1 MTADPGQFGRRHSRP
16 PEQTAST
23 PDLAEVLAPGV
34 GHDLPPVRMDIW
46 RYLRVA
52 WFFARMFLSTIW
64 WDLVLRHVPGLSG
77 IAQRNSLARWQAW
90 AKRFRRLA
98 VSQGGVLIKLGQFLS
113 TRVDV
118 LPPAVTD
125 ELKGLQDEVPSESL
139 ADIRALIAAEFGRP
153 VEQVFSCFEPVPEA
167 AASLAQV
174 HRACLMD
181 GTKVVVKVQ
190 RPRIERLVATDLAAM
205 RLAIRWLK
213 WYRPIARRVDLDQLY
228 AEFSATTRAELDFI
242 AEGHNADRFAANF
255 ADDPGVYIADV
266 FWEYTTRRV
275 LTLEN
280 VASIKINDFA
290 GIDAAGIS
298 RPQLARKLY
307 DTYLEQ
313 IFVHHFLH
321 ADPHPGN
328 LFVHPLPR
336 DPAATA
342 GSPTPF
348 LLIFVD
354 FGMVAVIPERLRSG
368 LRDYVIAVG
377 TRDAHL
383 MVKAYQEAGVLL
395 PGADVKRLEALHAL
409 LFSQLGGVP
418 IGKLSDAAM
427 EQAQL
432 VLHEYRDI
440 IYEMPFQF
448 PTDMLFTM
456 RAVAIL
462 SGMATSL
469 DPDFDPW
476 AATLPFAQR
485 MAGDEGLWD
494 WRKWLGEAAEL
505 GRLAVR
511 LPARMD
517 RFLEQA
523 ERGELVVQYSLAPD
537 AAKAARRIE
546 RSVDRLTWGVLSAG
560 LLVAGVVLR
569 ASEGASTLSTG
580 LLIAAGAAF
589 VWGLTRR

>member
-1 MTADPGQFGRRHSRP
+1 M
-16 PEQTAST
+16 
-23 PDLAEVLAPGV
+23 
-34 GHDLPPVRMDIW
+34 
-46 RYLRVA
+46 
-52 WFFARMFLSTIW
+52 
-64 WDLVLRHVPGLSG
+64 
-77 IAQRNSLARWQAW
+77 
-90 AKRFRRLA
+90 
-98 VSQGGVLIKLGQFLS
+98 
-113 TRVDV
+113 
-118 LPPAVTD
+118 
-125 ELKGLQDEVPSESL
+125 
-139 ADIRALIAAEFGRP
+139 
-153 VEQVFSCFEPVPEA
+153 
-167 AASLAQV
+167 
-174 HRACLMD
+174 
-181 GTKVVVKVQ
+181 
-190 RPRIERLVATDLAAM
+190 
-205 RLAIRWLK
+205 RWLK
-213 WYRPIARRVDLDQLY
+213 WYRPITRRVDLDQLY

-290 GIDAAGIS
+290 AIDAAGIS

-313 IFVHHFLH
+313 IFVHHFMH

-336 DPAATA
+336 DPASGA

-368 LRDYVIAVG
+368 LRDYVIAAG

-395 PGADVKRLEALHAL
+395 PGADIRRLEELHTL
-409 LFSQLGGVP
+409 LFAQLGGMP

-427 EQAQL
+427 EQAQ
-432 VLHEYRDI
+432 VIMREYRDI

-448 PTDMLFTM
+448 PTDMLFAV

-485 MAGDEGLWD
+485 MAGEQGVWN
-494 WRKWLGEAAEL
+494 WRSWVEDAAEL
-505 GRLAVR
+505 ARLAVR
-511 LPARMD
+511 LPGRMD
-517 RFLEQA
+517 RFLSQA
-523 ERGELVVQYSLAPD
+523 ERGELITQYSLAPD
-537 AAKAARRIE
+537 AARALRRIE
-546 RSVDRLTWGVLSAG
+546 RSVDRLTWGVVSAG
-560 LLVAGVVLR
+560 LLIAGVTLR

-580 LLIAAGAAF
+580 LLIAAAAAF
-589 VWGLTRR
+589 LWGLTRR

>member
-1 MTADPGQFGRRHSRP
+1 MTADPGRFGRRRSHP
-16 PEQTAST
+16 AEQTAKM
-23 PDLAEVLAPGV
+23 PALAELAAPGAV
-34 GHDLPPVRMDIW
+34 HDLPPTPVDTR

-52 WFFARMFLSTIW
+52 WFFARMFISVIW
-64 WDLVLRHVPGLSG
+64 WDLFLRHVPGLRG
-77 IAQRNSLARWQAW
+77 TAQRNSLARGQAW

-118 LPPAVTD
+118 LPPAVTG
-125 ELKGLQDEVPSESL
+125 ELQGLQDEVPSEAL
-139 ADIRALIAAEFGRP
+139 ADIRALIASEFGRP

-174 HRACLMD
+174 HRACLMN
-181 GTKVVVKVQ
+181 GEKVVVKVQ
-190 RPRIERLVATDLAAM
+190 RPKIERLVATDLAAV
-205 RLAIRWLK
+205 RLAMRWLK
-213 WYRPIARRVDLDQLY
+213 WYRPITRRVDLDQLY

-242 AEGHNADRFAANF
+242 AEGHNADRFASNF
-255 ADDPGVYIADV
+255 AEDPGVYIADV

-290 GIDAAGIS
+290 AIEAAGIS

-313 IFVHHFLH
+313 IFVHHFMH

-336 DPAATA
+336 DSARAVDSPA
-342 GSPTPF
+342 PF

-395 PGADVKRLEALHAL
+395 PGADIRRLEELHTL
-409 LFSQLGGVP
+409 LFAQLGGMP

-427 EQAQL
+427 EQAQ
-432 VLHEYRDI
+432 VIMREYRDI

-448 PTDMLFTM
+448 PTDMLFAV

-485 MAGDEGLWD
+485 MAGEQGLWN
-494 WRKWLGEAAEL
+494 WRTWVEDAAEL
-505 GRLAVR
+505 ARLAVR
-511 LPARMD
+511 LPGRLD
-517 RFLEQA
+517 RFLSQA
-523 ERGELVVQYSLAPD
+523 ERGELITQYSLAPD
-537 AAKAARRIE
+537 AARALRRIE

-569 ASEGASTLSTG
+569 VSEGASPLSTG
-580 LLIAAGAAF
+580 LLIAAGVAF
-589 VWGLTRR
+589 LWGLTRR

>member
-1 MTADPGQFGRRHSRP
+1 LDEITGFAAP
-16 PEQTAST
+16 PAAGT
-23 PDLAEVLAPGV
+23 PDVPLDWV
-34 GHDLPPVRMDIW
+34 

-52 WFFARMFLSTIW
+52 WFFGRIFLSVLW
-64 WDLVLRHVPGLSG
+64 WDLFLRNVPGLRG
-77 IAQRNSLARWQAW
+77 AARRNALPRWQAW
-90 AKRFRRLA
+90 AKRYRRLA

-118 LPPAVTD
+118 LPSAVTE

-139 ADIRALIAAEFGRP
+139 ADIRAVIASEFGRP
-153 VEQVFSCFEPVPEA
+153 VEQVFSCFEPIAEA

-174 HRACLMD
+174 HRACLMS
-181 GTKVVVKVQ
+181 GEQVVVKVQ

-213 WYRPIARRVDLDQLY
+213 WYRPITRRVDLDQLY
-228 AEFSATTRAELDFI
+228 AEFSATTRAELDFV

-266 FWEYTTRRV
+266 FWDYTTRRV

-290 GIDAAGIS
+290 AIEAAGIS

-307 DTYLEQ
+307 DSYLEQ
-313 IFVHHFLH
+313 IFVHHFVH

-336 DPAATA
+336 DPRATA
-342 GSPTPF
+342 DAPTPF
-348 LLIFVD
+348 LLIFID
-354 FGMVAVIPERLRSG
+354 FGMVAVIPQRLRSG

-383 MVKAYQEAGVLL
+383 MVKAYQEGGVLL
-395 PGADVKRLEALHAL
+395 PGADLRRLEELHAR
-409 LFSQLGGVP
+409 LFEQLGGTP
-418 IGKLSDAAM
+418 LGRLSDAAM
-427 EQAQL
+427 AQAQAIMR
-432 VLHEYRDI
+432 EYRDI

-448 PTDMLFTM
+448 PTDMIFAV

-462 SGMATSL
+462 SGMATGL

-485 MAGDEGLWD
+485 MAGEEGVWN
-494 WRKWLGEAAEL
+494 WRTWVNEAAEL
-505 GRLAVR
+505 GRLALR

-517 RFLEQA
+517 RFLAQA
-523 ERGELVVQYSLAPD
+523 ERGELVTQYSLAPD
-537 AAKAARRIE
+537 AAKALRRIE

-569 ASEGASTLSTG
+569 TSEGASPLSTG
-580 LLIAAGAAF
+580 LLIAAAVTF

>member
-1 MTADPGQFGRRHSRP
+1 
-16 PEQTAST
+16 
-23 PDLAEVLAPGV
+23 
-34 GHDLPPVRMDIW
+34 
-46 RYLRVA
+46 
-52 WFFARMFLSTIW
+52 
-64 WDLVLRHVPGLSG
+64 
-77 IAQRNSLARWQAW
+77 
-90 AKRFRRLA
+90 
-98 VSQGGVLIKLGQFLS
+98 
-113 TRVDV
+113 
-118 LPPAVTD
+118 
-125 ELKGLQDEVPSESL
+125 
-139 ADIRALIAAEFGRP
+139 
-153 VEQVFSCFEPVPEA
+153 
-167 AASLAQV
+167 
-174 HRACLMD
+174 
-181 GTKVVVKVQ
+181 
-190 RPRIERLVATDLAAM
+190 
-205 RLAIRWLK
+205 
-213 WYRPIARRVDLDQLY
+213 
-228 AEFSATTRAELDFI
+228 
-242 AEGHNADRFAANF
+242 
-255 ADDPGVYIADV
+255 
-266 FWEYTTRRV
+266 
-275 LTLEN
+275 
-280 VASIKINDFA
+280 VASIKINDSSA
-290 GIDAAGIS
+290 IDAAGIS

-328 LFVHPLPR
+328 LFVHPLAR
-336 DPAATA
+336 DPAAAA

-395 PGADVKRLEALHAL
+395 PGADLKRLEALHAL
-409 LFSQLGGVP
+409 LFTQLGGVP

-448 PTDMLFTM
+448 PTDMLFAV

-469 DPDFDPW
+469 DPNFDPW

-485 MAGDEGLWD
+485 MAGEQGLWN
-494 WRKWLGEAAEL
+494 WRSWAEDAAEL
-505 GRLAVR
+505 ARLAVR
-511 LPARMD
+511 LPGRMD

-546 RSVDRLTWGVLSAG
+546 RSVDRLTWGVVSVG

-569 ASEGASTLSTG
+569 AVEGASPLSTG
-580 LLIAAGAAF
+580 LLVAAGVAF
-589 VWGLTRR
+589 LWGLTRR

>member
-1 MTADPGQFGRRHSRP
+1 
-16 PEQTAST
+16 
-23 PDLAEVLAPGV
+23 
-34 GHDLPPVRMDIW
+34 
-46 RYLRVA
+46 
-52 WFFARMFLSTIW
+52 
-64 WDLVLRHVPGLSG
+64 
-77 IAQRNSLARWQAW
+77 
-90 AKRFRRLA
+90 
-98 VSQGGVLIKLGQFLS
+98 
-113 TRVDV
+113 
-118 LPPAVTD
+118 
-125 ELKGLQDEVPSESL
+125 
-139 ADIRALIAAEFGRP
+139 
-153 VEQVFSCFEPVPEA
+153 
-167 AASLAQV
+167 
-174 HRACLMD
+174 MD
-181 GTKVVVKVQ
+181 GANVVVKVQ
-190 RPRIERLVATDLAAM
+190 RPRIERLVATDLAAI
-205 RLAIRWLK
+205 RLALGWLK

-255 ADDPGVYIADV
+255 AADPGVYIADV

-280 VASIKINDFA
+280 VASIKISDYPA
-290 GIDAAGIS
+290 IDAAGIS
-298 RPQLARKLY
+298 HSQLARKLY

-313 IFVHHFLH
+313 IFVHHFMH

-328 LFVHPLPR
+328 LFVHPLPS
-336 DPAATA
+336 DPAAAA

-427 EQAQL
+427 EQAQI
-432 VLHEYRDI
+432 VMREYRDI

-448 PTDMLFTM
+448 PTDMLFAV

-485 MAGDEGLWD
+485 MAGEEGVWD
-494 WRKWLGEAAEL
+494 WRKWLDEAAEL

-517 RFLEQA
+517 RFLAQA
-523 ERGELVVQYSLAPD
+523 ERGELVTQFSLAPD
-537 AAKAARRIE
+537 TAKTLRRIE
-546 RSVDRLTWGVLSAG
+546 RSVDRLTWGVISAG
-560 LLVAGVVLR
+560 LLIAGVVLR
-569 ASEGASTLSTG
+569 ASEGAGTLSTG
-580 LLIAAGAAF
+580 LLIAAGGAF